1 MRNRQKKTD
10 NLGGGRR
17 YSEDKNLD
25 YLYLESAMDLLDE
38 DFEVDIDVE

>member
-10 NLGGGRR
+10 NLRGGRR

-25 YLYLESAMDLLDE
+25 YLYRESAMDLLDE